1 MEAQLALVLVLMNQ
15 RETPGGGAV
24 SHNHVRKECLTR
36 LRWFAYS
43 LKRIMAVSNVSPG
56 GQRDPFLKRVA
67 VSVDTWLRHYPPG
80 FRPLRGLN
88 WGVLGLMYASYYMCR
103 YNFRFATPGMIAEFG
118 FSKTDITDMLSAW
131 SIAYGTGQLVNGLL
145 TDRIG
150 GKAAMLIGAIGTI
163 VVNLVFGFGS
173 FVGTFS
179 TFALIWLLNGWFQS
193 FGAPGMIKINAAWF
207 NRSERGTFAGIF
219 GFMIQSGQIA
229 INKLAPLILSGFAVG
244 TFVVAEGEWRWL
256 FRIPP
261 LFTAA
266 AAILLVLLP
275 KESPEQAGYVGVV
288 KGEEGGE
295 ADQNTR
301 ASLKESFVTIFTHP
315 LVWLYALAYA
325 CTGAVRNSSDQLA
338 VLYFVE
344 KLHLDIATSKAVSW
358 TFFLMPIVAVFG
370 SFTAGWVSDKFFKGH
385 RSPVAMTLYFV
396 ESLVI
401 LCAAMVIYMGVVG
414 PTAMGIF
421 LGCLFLILVSLTAN
435 STHAI
440 VGAAAPMDIGGRKM
454 AGFAS
459 GVIDSFQYY
468 GTAIALPITGRL
480 IDEYGWGV
488 WYPTMATFGAVG
500 GIAMLLVMRKQK
512 LLKAK
517 ASKLSEGK

>member
-1 MEAQLALVLVLMNQ
+1 MNSAP
-15 RETPGGGAV
+15 ETTAFV
-24 SHNHVRKECLTR
+24 
-36 LRWFAYS
+36 
-43 LKRIMAVSNVSPG
+43 
-56 GQRDPFLKRVA
+56 
-67 VSVDTWLRHYPPG
+67 RHYPPG
-80 FRPLRGLN
+80 FRARRGLN
-88 WGVLGLMYASYYMCR
+88 WFILGLMYASYYMCR
-103 YNFRFATPGMIAEFG
+103 YNFRFATPGMIGEFG
-118 FSKTDITDMLSAW
+118 FTKTQIADMLSAW

-163 VVNLVFGFGS
+163 AVNLFFGFGS

-179 TFALIWLLNGWFQS
+179 TFALIWLFNGWFQS
-193 FGAPGMIKINAAWF
+193 FGAPGMVKINAAWF
-207 NRSERGTFAGIF
+207 NRDERGTFAGIF
-219 GFMIQSGQIA
+219 GFMIQMGQVS
-229 INKLAPLILSGFAVG
+229 INKLAPIILGGFTLGA
-244 TFVVAEGEWRWL
+244 FVVAEGEWRWL

-261 LFTAA
+261 IFVAVAA
-266 AAILLVLLP
+266 VLLVFLT
-275 KESPEQAGYVGVV
+275 KESPEAAGYPGLVSDGD
-288 KGEEGGE
+288 GHAGTG
-295 ADQNTR
+295 TR
-301 ASLKESFVTIFTHP
+301 ATLKESFVTIFTHP
-315 LVWLYALAYA
+315 LVWFYALAYG

-344 KLHLDIATSKAVSW
+344 KLHLDIANSKAVTW
-358 TFFLMPIVAVFG
+358 TFLLMPMVAVLG

-401 LCAAMVIYMGVVG
+401 LCAAMVIYMGAVG
-414 PTAMGIF
+414 PTPGGIF

-454 AGFAS
+454 AGFAA

-480 IDEYGWGV
+480 IDAYGWGV
-488 WYPTMATFGAVG
+488 WYPTMAAFGAIG
-500 GIAMLLVMRKQK
+500 GTAMLLVMRKQRS
-512 LLKAK
+512 LKKQQA
-517 ASKLSEGK
+517 A